1 MRIGFGIVAVAATTL
16 IAAAMSGVHGGDYS
30 AVAQADYQAWAQA
43 RQLSRTAEPSSPAVQ
58 LGQESPRSGA
68 PAPPAGNAPPNP
80 HSGTLA
86 MVLDNQ
92 EVSAIL
98 GKSVGSN
105 AGEDMGRIIDVIVS
119 RDGQIRAAIIDFGGF
134 LGIGTRKIA
143 VNWLALNFAP
153 VGKPGAITLELTRNQ
168 VRLAPEYKRGVPVV
182 VVGVASGSERDTRSR
197 EAAAPER

>member
-134 LGIGTRKIA
+134 SASARARSPSIGLRSISHP
-143 VNWLALNFAP
+143 W
-153 VGKPGAITLELTRNQ
+153 
-168 VRLAPEYKRGVPVV
+168 
-182 VVGVASGSERDTRSR
+182 ASPARSRWSSPATRSGWHR
-197 EAAAPER
+197 NTSAACRWW